1 MLSASDTKNPP
12 STIIVVDCTGG
23 ENTGVR
29 IDRNAANIDGIALH
43 FKRPQVF
50 LYASQVYYRREED
63 GAVFSAHIDDLD
75 DPGLDIKACG
85 EGVVVPSGAT
95 PYNPSDA
102 DDDDALGEW
111 LDRCDA
117 VDAVLV

>member
-1 MLSASDTKNPP
+1 MLSASDTNTPT
-12 STIIVVDCTGG
+12 SNSNNADC
-23 ENTGVR
+23 
-29 IDRNAANIDGIALH
+29 
-43 FKRPQVF
+43 VF

-75 DPGLDIKACG
+75 ADDLDIKACG

-95 PYNPSDA
+95 PYDPSDA
-102 DDDDALGEW
+102 DDDDVLGAW

-117 VDAVLV
+117 V

>member
-1 MLSASDTKNPP
+1 MLSASDTNTIPP
-12 STIIVVDCTGG
+12 TSVTVVVDCTATA
-23 ENTGVR
+23 NTGVHIGR
-29 IDRNAANIDGIALH
+29 DTANIDGITLH

-75 DPGLDIKACG
+75 ADLDIKACG
-85 EGVVVPSGAT
+85 EGAVVPNGAT
-95 PYNPSDA
+95 PYSPSDA
-102 DDDDALGEW
+102 DDDDVLGAW

-117 VDAVLV
+117 V

>member
-1 MLSASDTKNPP
+1 MISASDT
-12 STIIVVDCTGG
+12 
-23 ENTGVR
+23 NTPTNNSN
-29 IDRNAANIDGIALH
+29 NAAATPG
-43 FKRPQVF
+43 VF

-75 DPGLDIKACG
+75 ADDLDIKACG

-95 PYNPSDA
+95 PYDPSDA
-102 DDDDALGEW
+102 DNDDVLGAW

-117 VDAVLV
+117 V

>member
-1 MLSASDTKNPP
+1 MLSASDT
-12 STIIVVDCTGG
+12 
-23 ENTGVR
+23 NTPTS
-29 IDRNAANIDGIALH
+29 NSNNTAC
-43 FKRPQVF
+43 VF

-75 DPGLDIKACG
+75 ADDLDIKACG

-95 PYNPSDA
+95 PYDTSDA
-102 DDDDALGEW
+102 DNDDVLGAW

-117 VDAVLV
+117 V

>member
-1 MLSASDTKNPP
+1 MLSASDTNTIPP
-12 STIIVVDCTGG
+12 ISVTVVVDCTATA
-23 ENTGVR
+23 NTGVHIGR
-29 IDRNAANIDGIALH
+29 DTANIDGITLH

-75 DPGLDIKACG
+75 ADDLDIKACG
-85 EGVVVPSGAT
+85 EGAVVPSGAT
-95 PYNPSDA
+95 PYDPSDA
-102 DDDDALGEW
+102 DDDDVLGAW

-117 VDAVLV
+117 V